1 MSTSEKTSVRGID
14 RRRALGIIGGTGAA
28 VTLPGILAQT
38 TAQGLD
44 KISYNTNWRAQAE
57 HGGFYY
63 AVANGI
69 YKQHC
74 IEADIR
80 MGGPQLNMSQLL
92 LGGAVDMVM
101 SNSFEAIRYA
111 NEKLPFLCIG
121 SVFQKDPQ
129 VIICHPG
136 VGHDKLEN
144 LKGKTILVGGTGRT
158 SYWPFLKA
166 KYGFTDSQVRPY
178 TFNIQPF
185 VADKNICQQGFLSS
199 EPFAI
204 EKEANIKPVVHLIA
218 DHGFDN
224 YNTTFN
230 TSRKLVTEK
239 KDLVQRFVDA
249 SIKGWA
255 GYLKGGP
262 GWDKANEL
270 IRKANPDMTIE
281 KLTHATKVMNDLG
294 IVMSGDALK
303 LGIGAMTDERW
314 KRFYDTMSEAGAFP
328 KGVDYRQGYSLEFV
342 NKKVAL

>member
-1 MSTSEKTSVRGID
+1 MTSNNPIH
-14 RRRALGIIGGTGAA
+14 RRTALGLIGGTGAA
-28 VTLPGILAQT
+28 AALPGILTQT

-44 KISYNTNWRAQAE
+44 KVSYSTNWRAQAE
-57 HGGFYY
+57 HGGFYF

-69 YKQHC
+69 YKEHG

-80 MGGPQLNMSQLL
+80 MGGPQMNMSQLL

-111 NEKLPFLCIG
+111 NEKLPFVCIG
-121 SVFQKDPQ
+121 SIFQKDPQ

-166 KYGFTDSQVRPY
+166 KFGFAETQARPY

-204 EKEANIKPVVHLIA
+204 EKEAGIKPVVHLIA
-218 DHGFDN
+218 DSGFDN

-230 TSRKLVTEK
+230 TSRKLIAEK
-239 KDLVQRFVDA
+239 KSVVQRFVDA
-249 SIKGWA
+249 SVKGWA

-262 GWDKANEL
+262 GWEKANEL
-270 IRKANPDMTIE
+270 IRKANPEMTVE
-281 KLTHATKVMNDLG
+281 KLTHATKIMNDRG
-294 IVMSGDALK
+294 IVNSGDALK
-303 LGIGAMTDERW
+303 LGIGAMTHERW
-314 KRFYDTMSEAGAFP
+314 KRFYDTMADAGAFP
-328 KGVDYRQGYSLEFV
+328 KGVDYKQAYTLDFV
-342 NKKVAL
+342 NKKVGL

>member
-1 MSTSEKTSVRGID
+1 MSTRSKGLH
-14 RRRALGIIGGTGAA
+14 RRAALGILGGAGAA
-28 VTLPGILAQT
+28 LAAPGILTHT

-44 KISYNTNWRAQAE
+44 KVSYNTNWRAQAE
-57 HGGFYY
+57 HGGFYF

-69 YKQHC
+69 YKEHG

-101 SNSFEAIRYA
+101 SNSFEAISYA
-111 NEKLPFLCIG
+111 REKLPFLCIG

-136 VGHDKLEN
+136 VGHDKMEN
-144 LKGKTILVGGTGRT
+144 LKGRTILVGGTGRT

-166 KYGFTDSQVRPY
+166 KYGYAEEQARPY

-185 VADKNICQQGFLSS
+185 VADKNLCQQGFLSS
-199 EPFAI
+199 EPYAI
-204 EKEANIKPVVHLIA
+204 EKEAGIKPVVHLIA

-230 TSRKLVTEK
+230 TSRKLVSDK
-239 KDLVQRFVDA
+239 KDVVQRFVDA

-262 GWDKANEL
+262 GWEKANEL
-270 IRKANPDMTIE
+270 IRKANPDMGVD
-281 KLTHATKVMNDLG
+281 KLTHATAVMNERG
-294 IVMSGDALK
+294 IVSSGDALT

-314 KRFYDTMSEAGAFP
+314 KRFYDTMADAGAFP
-328 KGVDYRQGYSLEFV
+328 KGIDYRQAYSLDFV

>member
-1 MSTSEKTSVRGID
+1 MTRQRKGID
-14 RRRALGIIGGTGAA
+14 RRSALGLIGGTGATLA
-28 VTLPGILAQT
+28 LPGLITQT

-44 KISYNTNWRAQAE
+44 KVSYNTNWRAQAE

-69 YKQHC
+69 YKEHG

-101 SNSFEAIRYA
+101 SNSFEAVRYA

-121 SVFQKDPQ
+121 SIFQKDPQ

-166 KYGFTDSQVRPY
+166 KYGFTDEQVRPY

-204 EKEANIKPVVHLIA
+204 ETEAKIKPVVHLIA

-230 TSRKLVTEK
+230 TSRKMITEK
-239 KDLVQRFVDA
+239 KDVVQRFVDA

-262 GWDKANEL
+262 GWEKANEM
-270 IRKANPDMTIE
+270 IRKANPEMSVTKIA
-281 KLTHATKVMNDLG
+281 HATKVMNDLG

-314 KRFYDTMSEAGAFP
+314 KRFYETMAAAGAFP
-328 KGVDYRQGYSLEFV
+328 KGVDYKAAYSLEFV

>member
-1 MSTSEKTSVRGID
+1 MTVRSSTS
-14 RRRALGIIGGTGAA
+14 RRTALKLSAGAGAA
-28 VTLPGILAQT
+28 MALPGMLRHT
-38 TAQGLD
+38 NAQGLD

-69 YKQHC
+69 YKEHG

-80 MGGPQLNMSQLL
+80 MGGPQLNMSQILI
-92 LGGAVDMVM
+92 GGAVDMVM

-111 NEKLPFLCIG
+111 SEKLPFLCIG
-121 SVFQKDPQ
+121 SLFQKDPQ
-129 VIICHPG
+129 VIVCHPG
-136 VGHDKLEN
+136 VGNDKLEN

-166 KYGFTDSQVRPY
+166 KYGYTDDQVRPY

-199 EPFAI
+199 EPYAI
-204 EKEANIKPVVHLIA
+204 ETEAKIKPVVHLIA

-230 TSRKLVTEK
+230 TSRKLITEK
-239 KDLVQRFVDA
+239 KDVVQRFVDA

-262 GWDKANEL
+262 GWEKANEL
-270 IRKANPDMTIE
+270 IRKANPEMSIE
-281 KLTHATKVMNDLG
+281 KIANATKVMNEMG

-314 KRFYDTMSEAGAFP
+314 KRFYNTMSEAGAFA
-328 KGVDYRQGYSLEFV
+328 KGIDYKQAYSLEFV
-342 NKKVAL
+342 NKKVGL

>member
-1 MSTSEKTSVRGID
+1 MNNENNGI
-14 RRRALGIIGGTGAA
+14 RRRAVLGMMGGAGAA
-28 VTLPGILAQT
+28 LAAPGILTQT

-44 KISYNTNWRAQAE
+44 KVSYNTNWRAQAE
-57 HGGFYY
+57 HGGFCY

-69 YKQHC
+69 YKEHG

-92 LGGAVDMVM
+92 LGGAVDMIM
-101 SNSFEAIRYA
+101 SNSFEAISYA
-111 NEKLPFLCIG
+111 REKLPFLCVG
-121 SVFQKDPQ
+121 SIFQKDPQ

-136 VGHDKLEN
+136 VGLDKMEN

-158 SYWPFLKA
+158 SYWPYLKA
-166 KYGFTDSQVRPY
+166 KFGYAEEQARPY

-185 VADKNICQQGFLSS
+185 VADKNLCQQGFLSS
-199 EPFAI
+199 EPYAI
-204 EKEANIKPVVHLIA
+204 EKEAGIKPVVHLIA

-230 TSRKLVTEK
+230 TSRKLVTQK
-239 KDLVQRFVDA
+239 KDVVQRFVDA

-262 GWDKANEL
+262 GWEKANEL
-270 IRKANPDMTIE
+270 IRKANPDMGAD
-281 KLTHATKVMNDLG
+281 KLAHATKVMNERG
-294 IVMSGDALK
+294 IVQSGDALK

-314 KRFYDTMSEAGAFP
+314 KRFYDTMADAGAFP
-328 KGVDYRQGYSLEFV
+328 KGVDYSQAYSLDFV

>member
-1 MSTSEKTSVRGID
+1 MSTKNLIP
-14 RRRALGIIGGTGAA
+14 RRAALGLIGGTGAA
-28 VTLPGILAQT
+28 VALPGMLTQT

-44 KISYNTNWRAQAE
+44 KVSYNTNWRAQAE
-57 HGGFYY
+57 HGGFYF

-69 YKQHC
+69 YKEHG

-80 MGGPQLNMSQLL
+80 MGGPQMNMSQLL

-121 SVFQKDPQ
+121 SIFQKDPQ
-129 VIICHPG
+129 VLISHPG
-136 VGHDKLEN
+136 VGHDKLED

-166 KYGFTDSQVRPY
+166 KFGFTESQVRPY

-185 VADKNICQQGFLSS
+185 VADKMISQQGFLSS

-204 EKEANIKPVVHLIA
+204 EKEAGIKPVVHLIA
-218 DHGFDN
+218 DYGFDN

-230 TSRKLVTEK
+230 TSRKLVGEK
-239 KDLVQRFVDA
+239 KDMVQRFVDA

-255 GYLKGGP
+255 GYMKGGA
-262 GWDKANEL
+262 GWEKANEL
-270 IRKANPDMTIE
+270 IRKANPEMTAE
-281 KLTHATKVMNDLG
+281 KLTHATKVMNDRG
-294 IVMSGDALK
+294 IVHSGDSLK

-314 KRFYDTMSEAGAFP
+314 KRFYDTMADAGAFP
-328 KGVDYRQGYSLEFV
+328 KGVDYKQAYVLDFV
-342 NKKVAL
+342 NKKVGL

>member
-1 MSTSEKTSVRGID
+1 MTTSTALIP
-14 RRRALGIIGGTGAA
+14 RRTALRLIAGTGAA
-28 VTLPGILAQT
+28 VALPGMLQHT

-44 KISYNTNWRAQAE
+44 KVSYNTNWRAQAE
-57 HGGFYY
+57 HGGFYF

-69 YKQHC
+69 YKEHG

-80 MGGPQLNMSQLL
+80 MGGPQMNMSQLL

-101 SNSFEAIRYA
+101 SNSFEAIRYV

-121 SVFQKDPQ
+121 SIFQKDPQ
-129 VIICHPG
+129 VVICHPG
-136 VGHDKLEN
+136 VGNDRLED

-166 KYGFTDSQVRPY
+166 KYGYAETQARPY

-199 EPFAI
+199 EPYAI
-204 EKEANIKPVVHLIA
+204 EQEAKIKPVVHLIA

-230 TSRKLVTEK
+230 TSRKLIAEK
-239 KDLVQRFVDA
+239 KDVAQRFVDA

-255 GYLKGGP
+255 GYMKGGA
-262 GWDKANEL
+262 GWEKANEL
-270 IRKANPDMTIE
+270 IRKANPEMTAE
-281 KLTHATKVMNDLG
+281 KLTHATKIMSDWG
-294 IVMSGDALK
+294 IVQSGDALTV
-303 LGIGAMTDERW
+303 GIGAMTDERW
-314 KRFYDTMSEAGAFP
+314 KRFYDTMADAGAFP
-328 KGVDYRQGYSLEFV
+328 KGIDYKQAYVLDFV

>member
-1 MSTSEKTSVRGID
+1 MGNSSI
-14 RRRALGIIGGTGAA
+14 RRRTALGLIGGTGAA
-28 VTLPGILAQT
+28 VALPGVLRET

-69 YKQHC
+69 YKEHG

-80 MGGPQLNMSQLL
+80 MGGPQMNMSQLL

-111 NEKLPFLCIG
+111 NEKLPFVCIG
-121 SVFQKDPQ
+121 SIFQKDPQ

-136 VGHDKLEN
+136 VGNDKLED
-144 LKGKTILVGGTGRT
+144 LKGRTTILVGGTGRT

-166 KYGFTDSQVRPY
+166 KYGFAESQLRPY

-185 VADKNICQQGFLSS
+185 VADKSICQQGFLSS
-199 EPFAI
+199 EPYAI
-204 EKEANIKPVVHLIA
+204 EQEAKIKPVVHLIA
-218 DHGFDN
+218 EHGFDN

-230 TSRKLVTEK
+230 TSRKLVSEK
-239 KDLVQRFVDA
+239 TSAVQRFVDA

-255 GYLKGGP
+255 AYLKGGA
-262 GWDKANEL
+262 GWEKANEL
-270 IRKANPDMTIE
+270 IRKANPEMTLE
-281 KLTHATKVMNDLG
+281 KLTHATKIMNDRG
-294 IVMSGDALK
+294 IVNSGDALK

-314 KRFYDTMSEAGAFP
+314 KRFYDTMSDAGAFP
-328 KGVDYRQGYSLEFV
+328 KGVDYKQAYSLDFV

>member
-1 MSTSEKTSVRGID
+1 MSRGISLH
-14 RRRALGIIGGTGAA
+14 RRKLLALTGATGAA
-28 VTLPGILAQT
+28 VALPGILRHT

-44 KISYNTNWRAQAE
+44 KVSYITNWRAQAE

-63 AVANGI
+63 ALANGI
-69 YKQHC
+69 YKEHG
-74 IEADIR
+74 IDADIR
-80 MGGPQLNMSQLL
+80 MGGPQLNISQLL
-92 LGGAVDMVM
+92 MGGAVDMVM

-111 NEKLPFLCIG
+111 SEKVPFLCIG
-121 SVFQKDPQ
+121 SLFQKDPQ

-136 VGHDKLEN
+136 VGNDKLEN
-144 LKGKTILVGGTGRT
+144 LKGRTILVGGTGRT

-166 KYGFTDSQVRPY
+166 KYGFTDQQVRPY

-199 EPFAI
+199 EPYAI
-204 EKEANIKPVVHLIA
+204 EKETGIKPVVFLIA

-230 TSRKLVTEK
+230 TSRKFITEK
-239 KDLVQRFVDA
+239 KDATQRFVDA

-262 GWDKANEL
+262 GWEKANEL
-270 IRKANPDMTIE
+270 IRKANSDMTQDKIE
-281 KLTHATKVMNDLG
+281 HATKVMNDLG
-294 IVMSGDALK
+294 IVVSGDALK

-314 KRFYDTMSEAGAFP
+314 QRFYETMADAGAFA
-328 KGVDYRQGYSLEFV
+328 KGIDYKQAYTLEFV
-342 NKKVAL
+342 NKKVAM

>member
-1 MSTSEKTSVRGID
+1 MAKSRTAVH
-14 RRRALGIIGGTGAA
+14 RRHFLATLGGAG
-28 VTLPGILAQT
+28 GILASPGFLRQT

-57 HGGFYY
+57 HGGFYF

-69 YKQHC
+69 YKEHG
-74 IEADIR
+74 IDADIR

-92 LGGAVDMVM
+92 LGGAVDMIM

-111 NEKLPFLCIG
+111 GEKIPFLCIG
-121 SVFQKDPQ
+121 AIMQKDPA
-129 VIICHPG
+129 VIISHPG
-136 VGHDKLEN
+136 VGHDRLED

-166 KYGFTDSQVRPY
+166 KYGFTDTQVRPY

-185 VADKNICQQGFLSS
+185 VADKMLSQQGFLSS

-204 EKEANIKPVVHLIA
+204 EKEAGIKPVVHLIA

-230 TSRKLVTEK
+230 TSRKLVAEK
-239 KDLVQRFVDA
+239 KDAVQRFVDA
-249 SIKGWA
+249 SIKGWV

-262 GWDKANEL
+262 GWEKANEL
-270 IRKANPDMTIE
+270 IRKANPEMTDD
-281 KLTHATKVMNDLG
+281 KLVNATRVLNERG
-294 IVMSGDALK
+294 VIASGDAAK
-303 LGIGAMTDERW
+303 LGIGAMTDTRW
-314 KRFYDTMSEAGAFP
+314 QHFYEQMSQAGAFD
-328 KGVDYRQGYSLEFV
+328 KGIDYKAAYTLDFV
-342 NKKVAL
+342 NKKVGL

>member
-1 MSTSEKTSVRGID
+1 MTSTSNGIH
-14 RRRALGIIGGTGAA
+14 RRSALGLIGGAGAA
-28 VTLPGILAQT
+28 LGMPGILSQT

-44 KISYNTNWRAQAE
+44 KVSYNTNWRAQAE

-69 YKQHC
+69 YKEHG

-80 MGGPQLNMSQLL
+80 MGGPQLNMGQLL

-136 VGHDKLEN
+136 VGYDKLEN
-144 LKGKTILVGGTGRT
+144 LKGKATILVGGTGRT

-166 KYGFTDSQVRPY
+166 KSGFAEEQARPY

-199 EPFAI
+199 EPYAI
-204 EKEANIKPVVHLIA
+204 ETEAKIKPVVHLIA
-218 DHGFDN
+218 DYGFDN

-230 TSRKLVTEK
+230 TSRTMVTEK
-239 KDLVQRFVDA
+239 KSVVQRFVDA

-255 GYLKGGP
+255 GYMKGGP
-262 GWDKANEL
+262 GWEKANEL
-270 IRKANPDMTIE
+270 IRKANSEMTQAKI
-281 KLTHATKVMNDLG
+281 THATKIMNEMG

-314 KRFYDTMSEAGAFP
+314 KRFYDTMADAGAFP
-328 KGVDYRQGYSLEFV
+328 KGIDYKQGYSLEFV

>member
-1 MSTSEKTSVRGID
+1 MSKNTFPS
-14 RRRALGIIGGTGAA
+14 RRRVVGLIGGAGAA
-28 VTLPGILAQT
+28 LTAPGMLRHT
-38 TAQGLD
+38 NAQGLD
-44 KISYNTNWRAQAE
+44 KVSYNTNWRAQAE

-69 YKQHC
+69 YKEHG

-111 NEKLPFLCIG
+111 SEKLPFLCVG
-121 SVFQKDPQ
+121 SVMQKDPQ
-129 VIICHPG
+129 VLICHPG
-136 VGHDKLEN
+136 VGHEKIEN

-166 KYGFTDSQVRPY
+166 KYGFTDEQVRPY

-185 VADKNICQQGFLSS
+185 VIDKNICQQGFLSS
-199 EPFAI
+199 EPYAV
-204 EKEANIKPVVHLIA
+204 EKEANIKPVIHLIA
-218 DHGFDN
+218 DYGFDN

-230 TSRKLVTEK
+230 TSRKMVAEK
-239 KDLVQRFVDA
+239 KDVVQRFVDA
-249 SIKGWA
+249 SLKGWSL
-255 GYLKGGP
+255 YLKGGP

-270 IRKANPDMTIE
+270 IRKANPEMTQD
-281 KLTHATKVMNDLG
+281 KLTHATNIMNERG
-294 IVMSGDALK
+294 IVRSGDALT

-314 KRFYDTMSEAGAFP
+314 KRFYDTMADAGAFP
-328 KGVDYRQGYSLEFV
+328 KGVDVKQGYSLEFV
-342 NKKVAL
+342 NKKVAM

>member
-1 MSTSEKTSVRGID
+1 MTETRSGL
-14 RRRALGIIGGTGAA
+14 RRRNALALIGGTAA
-28 VTLPGILAQT
+28 AGMIPGVLRQT

-69 YKQHC
+69 YKDHG
-74 IEADIR
+74 IDADIR
-80 MGGPQLNMSQLL
+80 MGGPQMNMSQLL

-111 NEKLPFLCIG
+111 SEKLPFLCIG
-121 SVFQKDPQ
+121 SIMQKDPT
-129 VIICHPG
+129 VVICHPG

-166 KYGFTDSQVRPY
+166 KFGFTDTQVRPY

-204 EKEANIKPVVHLIA
+204 EKEAGIKPVVHLIA
-218 DHGFDN
+218 ESGFAN
-224 YNTTFN
+224 YNSAFN

-239 KDLVQRFVDA
+239 KDAVQRFVDA

-262 GWDKANEL
+262 GWEKANEL
-270 IRKANPDMTIE
+270 IRKANPEMTQE
-281 KLTHATKVMNDLG
+281 KLAHATKIMNERG
-294 IVMSGDALK
+294 IVMSGDAAK

-314 KRFYDTMSEAGAFP
+314 KRFYEEMSEAGAFA
-328 KGVDYRQGYSLEFV
+328 KGVDYKAAYTLEFV

>member
-1 MSTSEKTSVRGID
+1 MSTKNSIH
-14 RRRALGIIGGTGAA
+14 RRTALGLIGGTGAA
-28 VTLPGILAQT
+28 VALPGMLTQT

-44 KISYNTNWRAQAE
+44 KVSYNTNWRAQAE
-57 HGGFYY
+57 HGGFYF

-69 YKQHC
+69 YKEHG

-80 MGGPQLNMSQLL
+80 MGGPQMNMSQLL

-101 SNSFEAIRYA
+101 SNSFEAIRYV

-121 SVFQKDPQ
+121 SIFQKDPQ
-129 VIICHPG
+129 VVICHPG
-136 VGHDKLEN
+136 VGNDRLED

-166 KYGFTDSQVRPY
+166 KYGYAETQARPY

-199 EPFAI
+199 EPYAI
-204 EKEANIKPVVHLIA
+204 EQEAKIKPVVHLIA

-230 TSRKLVTEK
+230 TSRKLIAEK
-239 KDLVQRFVDA
+239 KDVAQRFVDA

-255 GYLKGGP
+255 GYMKGGA
-262 GWDKANEL
+262 GWEKANEL
-270 IRKANPDMTIE
+270 IRKANPEMTAE
-281 KLTHATKVMNDLG
+281 KLTHATKIMSDWG
-294 IVMSGDALK
+294 IVQSGDALTV
-303 LGIGAMTDERW
+303 GIGAMTDERW
-314 KRFYDTMSEAGAFP
+314 KRFYDTMADAGAFP
-328 KGVDYRQGYSLEFV
+328 KGIDYKQAYVLDFV

>member
-1 MSTSEKTSVRGID
+1 MNNQINGI
-14 RRRALGIIGGTGAA
+14 RRRAVLGMMGGAGAA
-28 VTLPGILAQT
+28 LAAPGILTHT

-44 KISYNTNWRAQAE
+44 KVSYNTNWRAQAE

-69 YKQHC
+69 YKEHG

-92 LGGAVDMVM
+92 LGGAVDMIM
-101 SNSFEAIRYA
+101 SNSFEAISYA
-111 NEKLPFLCIG
+111 REKLPFLCIG
-121 SVFQKDPQ
+121 SIFQKDPQ

-136 VGHDKLEN
+136 VGLDKMEN

-166 KYGFTDSQVRPY
+166 KYGYAEEQARPY

-185 VADKNICQQGFLSS
+185 VADKNLCQQGFLSS
-199 EPFAI
+199 EPYAI
-204 EKEANIKPVVHLIA
+204 EKEAGIKPVVHLIA

-230 TSRKLVTEK
+230 TSRKLVTQK
-239 KDLVQRFVDA
+239 KDVVQRFVDA

-262 GWDKANEL
+262 GWEKANEL
-270 IRKANPDMTIE
+270 IRKANPDMGAD
-281 KLTHATKVMNDLG
+281 KLAHATTVMNERG
-294 IVMSGDALK
+294 IVQSGDALK
-303 LGIGAMTDERW
+303 LGIGAMSDERW
-314 KRFYDTMSEAGAFP
+314 KRFYDTMAEAGAFP
-328 KGVDYRQGYSLEFV
+328 KGVDYSQAYSLDFV

>member
-1 MSTSEKTSVRGID
+1 MSRTHTGM
-14 RRRALGIIGGTGAA
+14 RRRHALGMIGGAGAA
-28 VTLPGILAQT
+28 LALPGMLRHT
-38 TAQGLD
+38 NAQGLD
-44 KISYNTNWRAQAE
+44 KVSYNTNWRAQAE
-57 HGGFYY
+57 HGGFYF

-69 YKQHC
+69 YKEHG

-101 SNSFEAIRYA
+101 SNGFEAIRYA

-121 SVFQKDPQ
+121 SIMQKDPQ

-136 VGHDKLEN
+136 MGHEKMEN

-166 KYGFTDSQVRPY
+166 KYGFTDAQVRPY

-199 EPFAI
+199 EPYAI
-204 EKEANIKPVVHLIA
+204 ETEANIKPVVHLIA
-218 DHGFDN
+218 DYGFDN

-239 KDLVQRFVDA
+239 RDVVQRFVDA

-262 GWDKANEL
+262 GWERANEL
-270 IRKANPDMTIE
+270 IRKANPEMTQAKI
-281 KLTHATKVMNDLG
+281 THATKIMNDMG
-294 IVMSGDALK
+294 IVLSGDALK
-303 LGIGAMTDERW
+303 LGIGAMTDARW
-314 KRFYDTMSEAGAFP
+314 QRFYETMADAGAFP
-328 KGVDYRQGYSLEFV
+328 KGVDYRQAYSLDFV

>member
-1 MSTSEKTSVRGID
+1 MSQSSTRIH
-14 RRRALGIIGGTGAA
+14 RRSALKLIGSTGAA
-28 VTLPGILAQT
+28 VALPGILTQT

-44 KISYNTNWRAQAE
+44 KVSYHTNWRAQAE
-57 HGGFYY
+57 HGGFYF
-63 AVANGI
+63 AQANGL
-69 YKQHC
+69 YK
-74 IEADIR
+74 EAGLDADIR

-92 LGGAVDMVM
+92 LGGAVDMIM

-111 NEKLPFLCIG
+111 KENLPFLCIG
-121 SVFQKDPQ
+121 SIFQKDPQ
-129 VIICHPG
+129 VIICHPNT
-136 VGHDKLEN
+136 GHDKLED
-144 LKGKTILVGGTGRT
+144 LKGTTILIGGTGRT

-166 KYGFTDSQVRPY
+166 KYGFTDAQVRPY

-204 EKEANIKPVVHLIA
+204 EKEAKINPVVHLIA

-230 TSRKLVTEK
+230 ISRKLVAEK
-239 KDLVQRFVDA
+239 KDMVQRFVDA
-249 SIKGWA
+249 SIKGWG

-262 GWDKANEL
+262 GWEKANEL
-270 IRKANPDMTIE
+270 ILKANPQMTKE
-281 KLTHATKVMNDLG
+281 KLAHATKVMNERG
-294 IVMSGDALK
+294 IVSSGDALK

-314 KRFYDTMSEAGAFP
+314 KRFYDTMADAGAFP
-328 KGVDYRQGYSLEFV
+328 KGIDFKKAYSLEFV